1 MRMQRDPLAVL
12 ARLRRL
18 ETEAARRRLG
28 EAYGRLAGA
37 EARVAEAGA
46 ALTREGTLALPTDYG
61 TWLARGL
68 AERERADRARGFA
81 EATATAAAASLGEA
95 RAAERGLEMLREAR
109 AERARQRG
117 QRRAQALLDEAGA
130 RRC

>member
-1 MRMQRDPLAVL
+1 MPRDPLAVL

-37 EARVAEAGA
+37 EERAAGAGA
-46 ALTREGTLALPTDYG
+46 ALTREGTLGLPSDYG
-61 TWLARGL
+61 TWLTRGL
-68 AERERADRARGFA
+68 AERDRADRARGFA

-95 RAAERGLEMLREAR
+95 RAAERGLEMLRKAR
-109 AERARQRG
+109 AERARQRV
-117 QRRAQALLDEAGA
+117 QRQAQLLLDEAGA
-130 RRC
+130 RRR